1 MVAFALARG
10 LQSTTDSRMRIRVGA
25 ATDVGRVRKQNED
38 TFALAAEQGLLVV
51 CDGMGGTAFGEVA
64 SRLAVTTIMGQL
76 NGLQEAAPPPTAE
89 DDGGYLPQTN
99 KLADAVRSAN
109 KVIFEEAQND
119 EAKSEMGTT
128 VVAAW
133 VGGDIASVAHVGDS
147 RAYLWRK
154 EQFEPLTRDHSFVEE
169 QVKAGVLDR
178 AHSLQSEQQNILLR
192 ALGREPD
199 VDVDVSEVPVQPGDY
214 LLLCSDGLTRMV
226 AEAVMSETIAKLRD
240 PQAICRSLVD
250 AANGNGGAD
259 NVTVVVAEIQPE
271 GWRRWINV

>member
-1 MVAFALARG
+1 
-10 LQSTTDSRMRIRVGA
+10 MRIRVGA

-38 TFALAAEQGLLVV
+38 TFALAPEQGLLVV

-76 NGLQEAAPPPTAE
+76 NGSQETTPPPVAE
-89 DDGGYLPQTN
+89 DDGGYLLQTS
-99 KLADAVRSAN
+99 KLAEAVRSAN

>member
-1 MVAFALARG
+1 
-10 LQSTTDSRMRIRVGA
+10 MRIKVGA

-38 TFALAAEQGLLVV
+38 AFALAAEHGLLVV

-64 SRLAVTTIMGQL
+64 SQLAVTTIIGQL
-76 NGLQEAAPPPTAE
+76 NGSQGSQGAASSPIAD
-89 DDGGYLPQTN
+89 DDGGYLPQTS

-109 KVIFEEAQND
+109 TAIFEEAQND
-119 EAKSEMGTT
+119 ETKSEMGTT
-128 VVAAW
+128 VVAVW

-154 EQFEPLTRDHSFVEE
+154 EHFEPLTRDHSFVEE

-178 AHSLQSEQQNILLR
+178 ANSLQSEQQNILLR

-199 VDVDVSEVPVQPGDY
+199 VEVDVSEVAVQPGDY

-226 AEAVMSETIAKLRD
+226 PEALMSQTIAKLRD
-240 PQAICRSLVD
+240 PEAICRSLVD

-259 NVTVVVAEIQPE
+259 NVTVVVAEVQPE
-271 GWRRWINV
+271 GWRRWLNV